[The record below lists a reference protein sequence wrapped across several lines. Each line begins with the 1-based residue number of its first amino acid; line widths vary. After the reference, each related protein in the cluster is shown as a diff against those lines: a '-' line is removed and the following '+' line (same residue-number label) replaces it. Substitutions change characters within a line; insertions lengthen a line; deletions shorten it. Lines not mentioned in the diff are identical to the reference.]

1 MTNYY
6 SAATNGFYSSEN
18 KLLFKAS
25 DAWPIDA
32 VAVTDDEYFQ
42 LLNGQSDGLIITA
55 DEDGHPV
62 LTNPPELT
70 LTELNAQAT
79 EKRDQLMTL
88 AAAAIAPLQDAVDI
102 RDATD
107 AETALLNAWK
117 KYRVALNRLD
127 LSTAPEIT
135 WPEVPGDVA

>member
-1 MTNYY
+1 MTNYF
-6 SAATNGFYSSEN
+6 SASTNGFYSSEN

-55 DEDGHPV
+55 DEEGHPV
-62 LTNPPELT
+62 LTHPPALT
-70 LTELNAQAT
+70 LTELNAQAA
-79 EKRDQLMTL
+79 EKRDQLMAL
-88 AAAAIAPLQDAVDI
+88 AATAIAPLQDAVDI
-102 RDATD
+102 GDATD

-127 LSTAPEIT
+127 LSAAPDID
-135 WPEVPGDVA
+135 WPQIPA